1 MSVIKRALLYIT
13 RKKVKTFIIFA
24 VLLCMST
31 AVLSGVAVK
40 RAADNMQSD
49 LDKKTM
55 SGIIL
60 GNNMENNMGTA
71 RGAGNVKPEDVK
83 KISQL
88 PGVLHTVKRICSSG
102 VLVDKKGVPV
112 KNRREA
118 DPYINMVAV
127 VGYNSTSNDVKF
139 SSGKLKLE
147 QGRHIKEGDVHKALI
162 HETFAKQNNVKIGD
176 YITVRGNEKDYDNVK
191 KVKKKIKLQV
201 VGIFSG
207 KSSDHAVYSG
217 DLAEN
222 LIISDI
228 STARELYGYTEKS
241 EIYMDATFLTKGSKN
256 VEELMDKIQELDIDW
271 RMYQMSRSGDMLLG
285 MSGAISGIY
294 KLVKVVMI
302 AAMVISAAVLI
313 LILLLWLGERK
324 KETAIFMSLGYSKLK
339 IVLQYIVELIVIL
352 TMSTC
357 IAFFIAKS
365 VAQPL
370 GDKLLSKSVSNFASE
385 MNNGQGNMGADL
397 DTSIATQTPQKIDVE
412 MKTGDI
418 LRVIA
423 IGSGVV
429 LISVL
434 ISSVPMIR
442 RKPKDLLS
450 HFE

>member
-1 MSVIKRALLYIT
+1 M
-13 RKKVKTFIIFA
+13 
-24 VLLCMST
+24 
-31 AVLSGVAVK
+31 
-40 RAADNMQSD
+40 
-49 LDKKTM
+49 
-55 SGIIL
+55 
-60 GNNMENNMGTA
+60 
-71 RGAGNVKPEDVK
+71 
-83 KISQL
+83 
-88 PGVLHTVKRICSSG
+88 
-102 VLVDKKGVPV
+102 
-112 KNRREA
+112 
-118 DPYINMVAV
+118 
-127 VGYNSTSNDVKF
+127 
-139 SSGKLKLE
+139 
-147 QGRHIKEGDVHKALI
+147 
-162 HETFAKQNNVKIGD
+162 
-176 YITVRGNEKDYDNVK
+176 
-191 KVKKKIKLQV
+191 
-201 VGIFSG
+201 GIFSG

>member
-1 MSVIKRALLYIT
+1 MPLILRHG
-13 RKKVKTFIIFA
+13 
-24 VLLCMST
+24 
-31 AVLSGVAVK
+31 SG
-40 RAADNMQSD
+40 Q
-49 LDKKTM
+49 M
-55 SGIIL
+55 SGCKSASRTMLMPLGLLNSLAIL
-60 GNNMENNMGTA
+60 ASSLLGATPMEQVRPVASKM
-71 RGAGNVKPEDVK
+71 
-83 KISQL
+83 L
-88 PGVLHTVKRICSSG
+88 FCSSRASTRPPSRWPPG
-102 VLVDKKGVPV
+102 TWV
-112 KNRREA
+112 KSMNTSSMPQSCMTGAISRITA
-118 DPYINMVAV
+118 
-127 VGYNSTSNDVKF
+127 SNDIKF